1 MTAAR
6 AAPGTDRDG
15 RYKWLAFGVL
25 AVGLFAS
32 VSDHGSVNVALPTIA
47 DHYLTDLPT
56 AQWVIVGYALT
67 ISALLVPMG
76 RLSDIV
82 GRKRVYIAG
91 FTIFV
96 ICGVLAGL
104 SPNVLTL
111 ILAKVLQGVGAAM
124 TQGTSMAMLLSAF
137 PNEERGKA
145 LGLQMSVVGTG
156 GIAGP
161 ALGGMLVSM
170 LGWRSVFFGGAALG
184 VVAVVAGIVVLEA
197 HRATA
202 RDGERDS
209 FDWIGAGL
217 STALLVTFLLGMTLG
232 PRYGWLSPT
241 AFAALFAF
249 LGLLALFVWWELRV
263 ESPMMELRLFRRRL
277 FTLGVSASFTSFLGM
292 SSIRFLMPFYL
303 QAVKGYSP
311 GQVGLIIVPSA
322 LCMAVL
328 GPLSGRLSDRYGWRL
343 FNVGGLLLS
352 AAGLFILST
361 ITVDSPLALVM
372 SAMVLQSMGI
382 GTFNAPNNSSILS
395 TVEQSRYGTL
405 SGFLNLVRN
414 SANVTGIAL
423 VTAIV
428 TASMA
433 SAGYEPNLSV
443 VSEGSGRG
451 LIASFT
457 SGLRV
462 AYLAMGVLI
471 VAGVAMSWFKGGA
484 SVATE
489 TRGRATRSG
498 ATSPGSE

>member
-1 MTAAR
+1 M
-6 AAPGTDRDG
+6 
-15 RYKWLAFGVL
+15 
-25 AVGLFAS
+25 
-32 VSDHGSVNVALPTIA
+32 
-47 DHYLTDLPT
+47 
-56 AQWVIVGYALT
+56 
-67 ISALLVPMG
+67 
-76 RLSDIV
+76 
-82 GRKRVYIAG
+82 
-91 FTIFV
+91 
-96 ICGVLAGL
+96 
-104 SPNVLTL
+104 
-111 ILAKVLQGVGAAM
+111 
-124 TQGTSMAMLLSAF
+124 
-137 PNEERGKA
+137 
-145 LGLQMSVVGTG
+145 
-156 GIAGP
+156 
-161 ALGGMLVSM
+161 
-170 LGWRSVFFGGAALG
+170 
-184 VVAVVAGIVVLEA
+184 LEA

-202 RDGERDS
+202 REGERDS

-217 STALLVTFLLGMTLG
+217 STALLVTFLLGMTLA

-241 AFAALFAF
+241 AFAALFVF

-428 TASMA
+428 TASMV

-457 SGLRV
+457 SGLRI
-462 AYLAMGVLI
+462 AYLTMAILI

-484 SVATE
+484 SVAAPA
-489 TRGRATRSG
+489 RGPEAQAKSTTSASG
-498 ATSPGSE
+498 